1 MKSDTLEKNSIKYRE
16 LQNKIRLFHMLQARV
31 EAGPC
36 KQNAVHVTNKN
47 VLHSQ
52 RVGKKIKIYCTI
64 IIFSTVFLSF
74 IYILGPLSYTRIF
87 HRNSILQSFKNTKKI
102 EQYI

>member
-1 MKSDTLEKNSIKYRE
+1 
-16 LQNKIRLFHMLQARV
+16 MLQPRI

-52 RVGKKIKIYCTI
+52 RVSKKIKIYCTI
-64 IIFSTVFLSF
+64 IIFSTVFLF
-74 IYILGPLSYTRIF
+74 FIYIYILGPLAYTRIF
-87 HRNSILQSFKNTKKI
+87 HKNSVLQSFKNTKKI